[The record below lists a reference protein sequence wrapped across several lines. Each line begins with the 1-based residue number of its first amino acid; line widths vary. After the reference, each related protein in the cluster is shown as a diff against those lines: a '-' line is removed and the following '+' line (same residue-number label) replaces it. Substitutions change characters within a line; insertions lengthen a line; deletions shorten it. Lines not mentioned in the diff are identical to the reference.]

1 MPNTDFQ
8 NYEITAYGIG
18 VKHKIQ
24 TCFSK
29 F

>member
-18 VKHKIQ
+18 VKHKI
-24 TCFSK
+24 
-29 F
+29 